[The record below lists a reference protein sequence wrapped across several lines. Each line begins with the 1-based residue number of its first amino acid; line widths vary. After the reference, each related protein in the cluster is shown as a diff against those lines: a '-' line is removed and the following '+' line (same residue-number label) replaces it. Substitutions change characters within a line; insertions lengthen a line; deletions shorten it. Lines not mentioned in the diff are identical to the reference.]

1 MNKKYANKIISVLLG
16 IALITM
22 IFSFVSLIFDAAFM
36 DDVILLNDSDGNT
49 ERKLNEIMTF
59 MKWISVSLVCVLV
72 PVFVCYVFAYF
83 GNGKIFNIVSAVLSL
98 FVTAMCIAF
107 ICVLRKQA
115 LDSKSATIYAAV
127 AESFEAFITLAV
139 TSLLVCAFF
148 IYNSVLSFKAKP
160 ENNLS
165 AQSGEVQNDEE
176 V

>member
-1 MNKKYANKIISVLLG
+1 MNKKYANRIISVLLG
-16 IALITM
+16 IALIAM

-36 DDVILLNDSDGNT
+36 DDVILLNDSYGNT

-72 PVFVCYVFAYF
+72 PVFVCYVFAYI

-98 FVTAMCIAF
+98 FITAICIAF

-148 IYNSVLSFKAKP
+148 IYNSVVSFIKKP
-160 ENNLS
+160 DNKVSIENT
-165 AQSGEVQNDEE
+165 EVLNNEE